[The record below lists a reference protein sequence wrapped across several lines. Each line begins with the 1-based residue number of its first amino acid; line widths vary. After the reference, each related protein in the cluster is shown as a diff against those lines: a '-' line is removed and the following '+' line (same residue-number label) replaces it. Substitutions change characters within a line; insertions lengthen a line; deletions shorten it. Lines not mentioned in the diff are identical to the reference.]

1 LATLAPRLANL
12 NAQLARETLPD
23 RSKELQWATEGLE
36 LARRECRPGHLTR
49 NGREDRRRLEA
60 AEARCENLVNHEQR
74 RQSWLD
80 AHADTFAY
88 QDELAEAVANRRH
101 ELGVSAAI
109 TQPDHVVDLIGA
121 VPTGDREATGMW
133 IKRASWI
140 ESYREEWGVE
150 PERLRERPLDACQG
164 QEWDLAVRLS
174 EVLAR
179 PLAPTV
185 ERSLELGMERGI
197 ELGW

>member
-1 LATLAPRLANL
+1 M
-12 NAQLARETLPD
+12 
-23 RSKELQWATEGLE
+23 
-36 LARRECRPGHLTR
+36 
-49 NGREDRRRLEA
+49 
-60 AEARCENLVNHEQR
+60 EQR
-74 RQSWLD
+74 QAWLD

-88 QDELAEAVANRRH
+88 RDDLAEAVANRRH

-109 TQPDHVVDLIGA
+109 RQPDHVVDRIGA
-121 VPTGDREATGMW
+121 VPTGDLEATHTW

-164 QEWDLAVRLS
+164 QEWDRSVHLA

-179 PLAPTV
+179 PPAPWV
-185 ERSLELGMERGI
+185 ERSVDRGMEQGI